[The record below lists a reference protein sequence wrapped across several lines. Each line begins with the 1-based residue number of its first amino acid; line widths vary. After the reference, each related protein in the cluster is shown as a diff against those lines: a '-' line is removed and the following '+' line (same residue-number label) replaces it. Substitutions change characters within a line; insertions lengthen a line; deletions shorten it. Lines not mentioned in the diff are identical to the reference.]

1 MFRSEVDDMRL
12 ASTTTAS
19 SVRAHRVSVAEEL
32 VGARCDYADAFEIE
46 VPASDAWTAEQWARH
61 VVEGAPPAVR
71 RTIVF
76 AHRFVLGLR
85 LAPAS
90 SPDHVLGWDIEENRP
105 GVLRLAAASPFMRAE
120 IVARRL
126 ERSRIRLTTLGHYTR
141 PVPGRLIWVAVGP
154 VHRRFAPYLLEHG
167 VRSRAAH

>member
-1 MFRSEVDDMRL
+1 MRL

-19 SVRAHRVSVAEEL
+19 PVRAQRVSVDEEM
-32 VGARCDYADAFEIE
+32 VGARYDYADAFEVE
-46 VPASDAWTAEQWARH
+46 APASDAWTAEQWVRH
-61 VVEGAPPAVR
+61 VVEDAPPAVR

-90 SPDHVLGWDIEENRP
+90 SSDHVLGWDIAENRP
-105 GVLRLAAASPFMRAE
+105 DVLRLTAASPFMRAE

-126 ERSRIRLTTLGHYTR
+126 ERSRIRMTTLGHYTR
-141 PVPGRLIWVAVGP
+141 PVPGQLIWVAVGP
-154 VHRRFAPYLLEHG
+154 MHRRFAPYLLEHG
-167 VRSRAAH
+167 VRSRGAH